1 MSTRGFVGYRHKGQ
15 IHGFY
20 NHMDS
25 YPECLGCEMVK
36 KYCSMTWDQIKDFFL
51 HKLTLIPEKE
61 DTPNPTPKIA
71 FEEWDK
77 EMTTLGEDE
86 FIKDGLFCEYA
97 YVFDLDAKKKR
108 LMLFKGFGKKPSKGY
123 EDYFYENLGGEKF
136 YTRYKG
142 SLRGELHQ
150 NLAEAKMEILFREEG
165 WKKIR
170 EALKTP
176 LEKLPTLINDP
187 DAGKVAAARLEIGV

>member
-1 MSTRGFVGYRHKGQ
+1 MSTRGFVGYKHNGQ

-20 NHMDS
+20 NHCDS
-25 YPECLGCEMVK
+25 YPSCLGREVVK

-51 HKLTLIPEKE
+51 HKLILIPEKKV
-61 DTPNPTPKIA
+61 PNPNPRAA
-71 FEEWDK
+71 FKEWDK
-77 EMTTLGEDE
+77 KMIVLREDE

-123 EDYFYENLGGEKF
+123 EDYFYENHEEKF

-142 SLRGELHQ
+142 SLRGELYQ
-150 NLAEAKMEILFREEG
+150 RLGEAKMKILFRETG
-165 WKKIR
+165 WKKMK

-176 LEKLPTLINDP
+176 LEQLPTMINDP
-187 DAGKVAAARLEIGV
+187 NAGKVAAARLEMGV